1 MKLKKLISVMLI
13 GACVCSMAACGSK
26 KEEKKIESADDLKDA
41 KIGVQT
47 GTTGDIYCS
56 DDFGDDHVER
66 FNKGADAV
74 QALVKGKIDAVVIDN
89 EPAKAFVDA
98 NDGLKILETP
108 YVEEDYAM
116 CFKKGNTELEDKFN
130 AAIKELKEDGTFDK
144 IVGYYID
151 GTEEKGYESPA
162 DVDHSNGKLV
172 MATNAAF
179 EPYEYYEDKKAIIGD
194 LTVNVIK
201 TSHDAEESIGFV
213 LTNNNSSM
221 VYITDTG
228 YINQKYFKI
237 LSNNNLY
244 VLESNH
250 DIKMLMDGP
259 YPYYLQQRVRGD
271 KGHLSNKQASDYLC
285 KFIGD
290 NTRKIVFAHISEHN
304 NSYEKV
310 IETFNEELSK
320 NDMKFD
326 DVLIAKQNEATEVIE
341 V

>member
-1 MKLKKLISVMLI
+1 MKV
-13 GACVCSMAACGSK
+13 CVLSSGSK
-26 KEEKKIESADDLKDA
+26 GNSTLVITDKVKILIDL
-41 KIGVQT
+41 
-47 GTTGDIYCS
+47 GTTTSYVEAALNNLNVDVKEIS
-56 DDFGDDHVER
+56 HILITHSHVDHI
-66 FNKGADAV
+66 K
-74 QALVKGKIDAVVIDN
+74 
-89 EPAKAFVDA
+89 
-98 NDGLKILETP
+98 GLKVFIKRYNPVILVT
-108 YVEEDYAM
+108 EDM
-116 CFKKGNTELEDKFN
+116 KNVLE
-130 AAIKELKEDGTFDK
+130 KELGNFR
-144 IVGYYID
+144 
-151 GTEEKGYESPA
+151 
-162 DVDHSNGKLV
+162 
-172 MATNAAF
+172 
-179 EPYEYYEDKKAIIGD
+179 YEYYEDKKAIIGD

-213 LTNNNSSM
+213 ITNNNSSM

>member
-1 MKLKKLISVMLI
+1 MKV
-13 GACVCSMAACGSK
+13 CVLSSGSK
-26 KEEKKIESADDLKDA
+26 GNSTLVITDKVKILIDL
-41 KIGVQT
+41 
-47 GTTGDIYCS
+47 GTTTSYVEAALNNLNVDVKEIS
-56 DDFGDDHVER
+56 HILITHSHVDHI
-66 FNKGADAV
+66 K
-74 QALVKGKIDAVVIDN
+74 
-89 EPAKAFVDA
+89 
-98 NDGLKILETP
+98 GLKVFIKRYNPVILVT
-108 YVEEDYAM
+108 EDM
-116 CFKKGNTELEDKFN
+116 KNVLE
-130 AAIKELKEDGTFDK
+130 KELGNFR
-144 IVGYYID
+144 
-151 GTEEKGYESPA
+151 
-162 DVDHSNGKLV
+162 
-172 MATNAAF
+172 
-179 EPYEYYEDKKAIIGD
+179 YEYYEDKKAIIGD

-341 V
+341 VW

>member
-1 MKLKKLISVMLI
+1 MKV
-13 GACVCSMAACGSK
+13 CVLSSGSK
-26 KEEKKIESADDLKDA
+26 GNSTLVITDKVKILIDL
-41 KIGVQT
+41 
-47 GTTGDIYCS
+47 GTTTSYVEAALNNLNVDVKEIS
-56 DDFGDDHVER
+56 HILITHSHVDHI
-66 FNKGADAV
+66 K
-74 QALVKGKIDAVVIDN
+74 
-89 EPAKAFVDA
+89 
-98 NDGLKILETP
+98 GLKVFIKRYNPVILVT
-108 YVEEDYAM
+108 EDM
-116 CFKKGNTELEDKFN
+116 KNVLE
-130 AAIKELKEDGTFDK
+130 KELGNFR
-144 IVGYYID
+144 
-151 GTEEKGYESPA
+151 
-162 DVDHSNGKLV
+162 
-172 MATNAAF
+172 
-179 EPYEYYEDKKAIIGD
+179 YEYYEDKKTIIDD

>member
-1 MKLKKLISVMLI
+1 MKV
-13 GACVCSMAACGSK
+13 CVLSSGSK
-26 KEEKKIESADDLKDA
+26 GNSTLVITDKVKILIDL
-41 KIGVQT
+41 
-47 GTTGDIYCS
+47 GTTTSYVEAALNNLNVDVKEIS
-56 DDFGDDHVER
+56 HILITHSHVDHI
-66 FNKGADAV
+66 K
-74 QALVKGKIDAVVIDN
+74 
-89 EPAKAFVDA
+89 
-98 NDGLKILETP
+98 GLKVFIKRYNPVILVT
-108 YVEEDYAM
+108 EDM
-116 CFKKGNTELEDKFN
+116 KNVLERELGNFR
-130 AAIKELKEDGTFDK
+130 
-144 IVGYYID
+144 
-151 GTEEKGYESPA
+151 
-162 DVDHSNGKLV
+162 
-172 MATNAAF
+172 
-179 EPYEYYEDKKAIIGD
+179 YEYYEDKKAIIGD

-259 YPYYLQQRVRGD
+259 YPYYLKQRVQGD

>member
-1 MKLKKLISVMLI
+1 MKV
-13 GACVCSMAACGSK
+13 CVLSSGSK
-26 KEEKKIESADDLKDA
+26 GNSTLVITDKVKILIDL
-41 KIGVQT
+41 
-47 GTTGDIYCS
+47 GTTTSYLEAALNNLNVDVKEIS
-56 DDFGDDHVER
+56 HILITHSHVDHI
-66 FNKGADAV
+66 K
-74 QALVKGKIDAVVIDN
+74 
-89 EPAKAFVDA
+89 
-98 NDGLKILETP
+98 GLKVFIKRYNPVILVT
-108 YVEEDYAM
+108 EDM
-116 CFKKGNTELEDKFN
+116 KNVLE
-130 AAIKELKEDGTFDK
+130 KELGNFR
-144 IVGYYID
+144 
-151 GTEEKGYESPA
+151 
-162 DVDHSNGKLV
+162 
-172 MATNAAF
+172 
-179 EPYEYYEDKKAIIGD
+179 YEYYEDKKAISDD

-259 YPYYLQQRVRGD
+259 YPYYLKQRVQGD

>member
-1 MKLKKLISVMLI
+1 MKV
-13 GACVCSMAACGSK
+13 CVLSSGSK
-26 KEEKKIESADDLKDA
+26 GNSTLVITDKVKILIDL
-41 KIGVQT
+41 
-47 GTTGDIYCS
+47 GTTTSYVEAALNNLNVDVKEIS
-56 DDFGDDHVER
+56 HILITHSHVDHI
-66 FNKGADAV
+66 K
-74 QALVKGKIDAVVIDN
+74 
-89 EPAKAFVDA
+89 
-98 NDGLKILETP
+98 GLKVFIKRYNPVILVT
-108 YVEEDYAM
+108 EDM
-116 CFKKGNTELEDKFN
+116 KNVLE
-130 AAIKELKEDGTFDK
+130 KELGNFR
-144 IVGYYID
+144 
-151 GTEEKGYESPA
+151 
-162 DVDHSNGKLV
+162 
-172 MATNAAF
+172 
-179 EPYEYYEDKKAIIGD
+179 YEYYEDKKAIIGD

-250 DIKMLMDGP
+250 DIKMLIDGP

>member
-1 MKLKKLISVMLI
+1 ML
-13 GACVCSMAACGSK
+13 AVNTFENEYS
-26 KEEKKIESADDLKDA
+26 KEEILKWL
-41 KIGVQT
+41 KVFIKRYNPV
-47 GTTGDIYCS
+47 I
-56 DDFGDDHVER
+56 
-66 FNKGADAV
+66 
-74 QALVKGKIDAVVIDN
+74 LVTEDMKNV
-89 EPAKAFVDA
+89 
-98 NDGLKILETP
+98 LE
-108 YVEEDYAM
+108 
-116 CFKKGNTELEDKFN
+116 
-130 AAIKELKEDGTFDK
+130 KELGNFR
-144 IVGYYID
+144 
-151 GTEEKGYESPA
+151 
-162 DVDHSNGKLV
+162 
-172 MATNAAF
+172 
-179 EPYEYYEDKKAIIGD
+179 YEYYEDKKAIIGD

>member
-1 MKLKKLISVMLI
+1 MKV
-13 GACVCSMAACGSK
+13 CVLSSGSK
-26 KEEKKIESADDLKDA
+26 GNSTLVITDKVKILIDLGITTSYVEAALNNLNVDVKEISHIL
-41 KIGVQT
+41 ITHSHV
-47 GTTGDIYCS
+47 
-56 DDFGDDHVER
+56 DHI
-66 FNKGADAV
+66 K
-74 QALVKGKIDAVVIDN
+74 
-89 EPAKAFVDA
+89 
-98 NDGLKILETP
+98 GLKVFIKRYNPVILVT
-108 YVEEDYAM
+108 EDM
-116 CFKKGNTELEDKFN
+116 KNVLE
-130 AAIKELKEDGTFDK
+130 KELGNFR
-144 IVGYYID
+144 
-151 GTEEKGYESPA
+151 
-162 DVDHSNGKLV
+162 
-172 MATNAAF
+172 
-179 EPYEYYEDKKAIIGD
+179 YEYYEDKKAIIGD

>member
-1 MKLKKLISVMLI
+1 MKV
-13 GACVCSMAACGSK
+13 CVLSSGSK
-26 KEEKKIESADDLKDA
+26 GNSTLVITDKVKILIDL
-41 KIGVQT
+41 
-47 GTTGDIYCS
+47 GTTTSYVEASLNNLNVDVKEIS
-56 DDFGDDHVER
+56 HILITHSHVDHI
-66 FNKGADAV
+66 K
-74 QALVKGKIDAVVIDN
+74 
-89 EPAKAFVDA
+89 
-98 NDGLKILETP
+98 GLKVFIKRYNPVILVT
-108 YVEEDYAM
+108 EDM
-116 CFKKGNTELEDKFN
+116 KNVLE
-130 AAIKELKEDGTFDK
+130 KELGNFR
-144 IVGYYID
+144 
-151 GTEEKGYESPA
+151 
-162 DVDHSNGKLV
+162 
-172 MATNAAF
+172 
-179 EPYEYYEDKKAIIGD
+179 YEYYEDKKAIIGD

-259 YPYYLQQRVRGD
+259 YPYYLKQRVQGD

-290 NTRKIVFAHISEHN
+290 NTKKIVFAHISEHN

-326 DVLIAKQNEATEVIE
+326 DVLIAKQNETTEVIE

>member
-1 MKLKKLISVMLI
+1 MKV
-13 GACVCSMAACGSK
+13 CVLSSGSK
-26 KEEKKIESADDLKDA
+26 GNSTLVITDKVKILIDL
-41 KIGVQT
+41 
-47 GTTGDIYCS
+47 GTTTSYVEAALNNLNLDVKEIS
-56 DDFGDDHVER
+56 HILITHSHVDHI
-66 FNKGADAV
+66 K
-74 QALVKGKIDAVVIDN
+74 
-89 EPAKAFVDA
+89 
-98 NDGLKILETP
+98 GLKVFIKRYNPVILVT
-108 YVEEDYAM
+108 EDM
-116 CFKKGNTELEDKFN
+116 KNVLE
-130 AAIKELKEDGTFDK
+130 KELGNFR
-144 IVGYYID
+144 
-151 GTEEKGYESPA
+151 
-162 DVDHSNGKLV
+162 
-172 MATNAAF
+172 
-179 EPYEYYEDKKAIIGD
+179 YEYYEDKKAIIGD

>member
-1 MKLKKLISVMLI
+1 MKV
-13 GACVCSMAACGSK
+13 CVLSSGSK
-26 KEEKKIESADDLKDA
+26 GNSTLVITDKVKILIDL
-41 KIGVQT
+41 
-47 GTTGDIYCS
+47 GTTTSYVEAALNNLNVDVKEIS
-56 DDFGDDHVER
+56 HILITHSHVDHI
-66 FNKGADAV
+66 K
-74 QALVKGKIDAVVIDN
+74 
-89 EPAKAFVDA
+89 
-98 NDGLKILETP
+98 GLKVFIKRYNPVILVTDDMKN
-108 YVEEDYAM
+108 V
-116 CFKKGNTELEDKFN
+116 LE
-130 AAIKELKEDGTFDK
+130 KELGNFR
-144 IVGYYID
+144 
-151 GTEEKGYESPA
+151 
-162 DVDHSNGKLV
+162 
-172 MATNAAF
+172 
-179 EPYEYYEDKKAIIGD
+179 YEYYEDKKAIIGD

-259 YPYYLQQRVRGD
+259 YPYYLKQRVQGD

-326 DVLIAKQNEATEVIE
+326 DVLIAKQNETTEVIE

>member
-1 MKLKKLISVMLI
+1 MKV
-13 GACVCSMAACGSK
+13 CVLSSGSK
-26 KEEKKIESADDLKDA
+26 GNSTLVITDKVKILIDL
-41 KIGVQT
+41 
-47 GTTGDIYCS
+47 GTTTSYVENALNNLNIDVKEISYILITHS
-56 DDFGDDHVER
+56 HADHI
-66 FNKGADAV
+66 K
-74 QALVKGKIDAVVIDN
+74 
-89 EPAKAFVDA
+89 
-98 NDGLKILETP
+98 GLKVFIKRYNPVVLVTEDMKNVLE
-108 YVEEDYAM
+108 
-116 CFKKGNTELEDKFN
+116 
-130 AAIKELKEDGTFDK
+130 KELGNFR
-144 IVGYYID
+144 
-151 GTEEKGYESPA
+151 
-162 DVDHSNGKLV
+162 
-172 MATNAAF
+172 
-179 EPYEYYEDKKAIIGD
+179 YEYYEDKKAIIGD

-237 LSNNNLY
+237 LSNNKLY

-259 YPYYLQQRVRGD
+259 YPYYLKQRVQGD

>member
-1 MKLKKLISVMLI
+1 MKV
-13 GACVCSMAACGSK
+13 CVLSSGSK
-26 KEEKKIESADDLKDA
+26 GNSTLVITDKVKILIDL
-41 KIGVQT
+41 
-47 GTTGDIYCS
+47 GTTTSYVEAALNNLNVDVKEIS
-56 DDFGDDHVER
+56 HILITHSHVDHI
-66 FNKGADAV
+66 K
-74 QALVKGKIDAVVIDN
+74 
-89 EPAKAFVDA
+89 
-98 NDGLKILETP
+98 GLKVFIKRYNPVILVT
-108 YVEEDYAM
+108 EDM
-116 CFKKGNTELEDKFN
+116 KNVLE
-130 AAIKELKEDGTFDK
+130 KELGNFR
-144 IVGYYID
+144 
-151 GTEEKGYESPA
+151 
-162 DVDHSNGKLV
+162 
-172 MATNAAF
+172 
-179 EPYEYYEDKKAIIGD
+179 YEYYEDKKAIIGD

-326 DVLIAKQNEATEVIE
+326 DVLIAKQNEVTEVIE
-341 V
+341 VW

>member
-1 MKLKKLISVMLI
+1 MKV
-13 GACVCSMAACGSK
+13 CVLSSGSK
-26 KEEKKIESADDLKDA
+26 GNSTLVITDKVKILIDL
-41 KIGVQT
+41 
-47 GTTGDIYCS
+47 GTTTSYVENALNNLNVDVKEIS
-56 DDFGDDHVER
+56 HILITHSHADHI
-66 FNKGADAV
+66 K
-74 QALVKGKIDAVVIDN
+74 
-89 EPAKAFVDA
+89 
-98 NDGLKILETP
+98 GLKVFIKRYNPVILVT
-108 YVEEDYAM
+108 EDM
-116 CFKKGNTELEDKFN
+116 KNVLE
-130 AAIKELKEDGTFDK
+130 KELGNFR
-144 IVGYYID
+144 
-151 GTEEKGYESPA
+151 
-162 DVDHSNGKLV
+162 
-172 MATNAAF
+172 
-179 EPYEYYEDKKAIIGD
+179 YEYYEDKKAIIGD

-326 DVLIAKQNEATEVIE
+326 DVLIAKQNEVTEVIE

>member
-1 MKLKKLISVMLI
+1 MKV
-13 GACVCSMAACGSK
+13 CVLSSGSK
-26 KEEKKIESADDLKDA
+26 GNSTLVITDKVKILIDL
-41 KIGVQT
+41 
-47 GTTGDIYCS
+47 GTTTSYVEAALNNLNVDVKEIS
-56 DDFGDDHVER
+56 HILITHSHVDHI
-66 FNKGADAV
+66 K
-74 QALVKGKIDAVVIDN
+74 
-89 EPAKAFVDA
+89 
-98 NDGLKILETP
+98 GLKVFIKRYNPVILVT
-108 YVEEDYAM
+108 EDM
-116 CFKKGNTELEDKFN
+116 KNVLE
-130 AAIKELKEDGTFDK
+130 KELGNFR
-144 IVGYYID
+144 
-151 GTEEKGYESPA
+151 
-162 DVDHSNGKLV
+162 
-172 MATNAAF
+172 
-179 EPYEYYEDKKAIIGD
+179 YEYYEDKKAIIGD

-290 NTRKIVFAHISEHN
+290 NTKKIVFAHISEHN

-326 DVLIAKQNEATEVIE
+326 DVLIAKQNEVTEVIE

>member
-1 MKLKKLISVMLI
+1 MKV
-13 GACVCSMAACGSK
+13 CVLSSGSK
-26 KEEKKIESADDLKDA
+26 GNSTLVITDKA
-41 KIGVQT
+41 KILIDL
-47 GTTGDIYCS
+47 GTTTSYVEAALNNLNVDVKEIS
-56 DDFGDDHVER
+56 HILITHSHVDHI
-66 FNKGADAV
+66 K
-74 QALVKGKIDAVVIDN
+74 
-89 EPAKAFVDA
+89 
-98 NDGLKILETP
+98 GLKVFIKRYNPVILVT
-108 YVEEDYAM
+108 EDM
-116 CFKKGNTELEDKFN
+116 KNVLE
-130 AAIKELKEDGTFDK
+130 KELGNFR
-144 IVGYYID
+144 
-151 GTEEKGYESPA
+151 
-162 DVDHSNGKLV
+162 
-172 MATNAAF
+172 
-179 EPYEYYEDKKAIIGD
+179 YEYYEDKKAIIGD

>member
-1 MKLKKLISVMLI
+1 MKV
-13 GACVCSMAACGSK
+13 CVLSSGSK
-26 KEEKKIESADDLKDA
+26 GNSTLVITDKVKILIDL
-41 KIGVQT
+41 
-47 GTTGDIYCS
+47 GTTTSYVEAALNNLNVDVKEIS
-56 DDFGDDHVER
+56 HILITHSHVDHI
-66 FNKGADAV
+66 K
-74 QALVKGKIDAVVIDN
+74 
-89 EPAKAFVDA
+89 
-98 NDGLKILETP
+98 GLKVFIKRYNPVILVTEDMKNILE
-108 YVEEDYAM
+108 
-116 CFKKGNTELEDKFN
+116 
-130 AAIKELKEDGTFDK
+130 KELGNFR
-144 IVGYYID
+144 
-151 GTEEKGYESPA
+151 
-162 DVDHSNGKLV
+162 
-172 MATNAAF
+172 
-179 EPYEYYEDKKAIIGD
+179 YEYYEDKKAIIGD

-259 YPYYLQQRVRGD
+259 YPYYLKQRVQGD

-326 DVLIAKQNEATEVIE
+326 NVLIAKQNEATEVIE

>member
-1 MKLKKLISVMLI
+1 MKV
-13 GACVCSMAACGSK
+13 CVLSSGSK
-26 KEEKKIESADDLKDA
+26 GNCTLVITDKVKILIDL
-41 KIGVQT
+41 
-47 GTTGDIYCS
+47 GTTTSYVEAALNNLNVDVKEIS
-56 DDFGDDHVER
+56 HILITHSHVDHI
-66 FNKGADAV
+66 K
-74 QALVKGKIDAVVIDN
+74 
-89 EPAKAFVDA
+89 
-98 NDGLKILETP
+98 GLKVFIKRYNPVILVT
-108 YVEEDYAM
+108 EDM
-116 CFKKGNTELEDKFN
+116 KNVLE
-130 AAIKELKEDGTFDK
+130 KELGNFR
-144 IVGYYID
+144 
-151 GTEEKGYESPA
+151 
-162 DVDHSNGKLV
+162 
-172 MATNAAF
+172 
-179 EPYEYYEDKKAIIGD
+179 YEYYEDKKAIIGD

-259 YPYYLQQRVRGD
+259 YPYYLKQRVQGD

-320 NDMKFD
+320 NDMNFD

>member
-1 MKLKKLISVMLI
+1 MKV
-13 GACVCSMAACGSK
+13 CVLSSGSK
-26 KEEKKIESADDLKDA
+26 GNSTLVITDKVKILIDL
-41 KIGVQT
+41 
-47 GTTGDIYCS
+47 GTTTSYVEAALNNLNVDVKEIS
-56 DDFGDDHVER
+56 HILITHSHADHI
-66 FNKGADAV
+66 K
-74 QALVKGKIDAVVIDN
+74 
-89 EPAKAFVDA
+89 
-98 NDGLKILETP
+98 GLKVFIKRYNPVILVT
-108 YVEEDYAM
+108 EDM
-116 CFKKGNTELEDKFN
+116 KNVLE
-130 AAIKELKEDGTFDK
+130 KELGNFR
-144 IVGYYID
+144 
-151 GTEEKGYESPA
+151 
-162 DVDHSNGKLV
+162 
-172 MATNAAF
+172 
-179 EPYEYYEDKKAIIGD
+179 YEYYEDKKAIIGD

-250 DIKMLMDGP
+250 DIKMLIDGP

-290 NTRKIVFAHISEHN
+290 NTKKIVFAHISEHN

>member
-1 MKLKKLISVMLI
+1 MKV
-13 GACVCSMAACGSK
+13 CVLSSGSK
-26 KEEKKIESADDLKDA
+26 GNSTLVITDKVKILIDL
-41 KIGVQT
+41 
-47 GTTGDIYCS
+47 GTTTSYVEAALNNLNVDVKEIS
-56 DDFGDDHVER
+56 HILITHSHADHI
-66 FNKGADAV
+66 K
-74 QALVKGKIDAVVIDN
+74 
-89 EPAKAFVDA
+89 
-98 NDGLKILETP
+98 GLKVFIKRYNPVILVT
-108 YVEEDYAM
+108 EDM
-116 CFKKGNTELEDKFN
+116 KKVLE
-130 AAIKELKEDGTFDK
+130 KELGNFR
-144 IVGYYID
+144 
-151 GTEEKGYESPA
+151 
-162 DVDHSNGKLV
+162 
-172 MATNAAF
+172 
-179 EPYEYYEDKKAIIGD
+179 YEYYEDKKAIIGD

-341 V
+341 L

>member
-1 MKLKKLISVMLI
+1 MKV
-13 GACVCSMAACGSK
+13 CVLSSGSK
-26 KEEKKIESADDLKDA
+26 GNSTLVITDKVKILIDLGTTTSYVEAALNNLNVDVKKISHIL
-41 KIGVQT
+41 ITHSHV
-47 GTTGDIYCS
+47 
-56 DDFGDDHVER
+56 DHI
-66 FNKGADAV
+66 K
-74 QALVKGKIDAVVIDN
+74 
-89 EPAKAFVDA
+89 
-98 NDGLKILETP
+98 GLKVFIKRYNPVILVT
-108 YVEEDYAM
+108 EDM
-116 CFKKGNTELEDKFN
+116 KNVLE
-130 AAIKELKEDGTFDK
+130 KELGNFR
-144 IVGYYID
+144 
-151 GTEEKGYESPA
+151 
-162 DVDHSNGKLV
+162 
-172 MATNAAF
+172 
-179 EPYEYYEDKKAIIGD
+179 YEYYEDKKAIIGD

-244 VLESNH
+244 VFESNH

>member
-1 MKLKKLISVMLI
+1 MKV
-13 GACVCSMAACGSK
+13 CVLSSGSK
-26 KEEKKIESADDLKDA
+26 GNSTLVITDKVKLLIDL
-41 KIGVQT
+41 
-47 GTTGDIYCS
+47 GTTTSYVEAALNNLNVDVKEIS
-56 DDFGDDHVER
+56 HILITHSHVDHI
-66 FNKGADAV
+66 K
-74 QALVKGKIDAVVIDN
+74 
-89 EPAKAFVDA
+89 
-98 NDGLKILETP
+98 GLKVFIKRYNPVILVT
-108 YVEEDYAM
+108 EDM
-116 CFKKGNTELEDKFN
+116 KNVLE
-130 AAIKELKEDGTFDK
+130 KELRNFR
-144 IVGYYID
+144 
-151 GTEEKGYESPA
+151 
-162 DVDHSNGKLV
+162 
-172 MATNAAF
+172 
-179 EPYEYYEDKKAIIGD
+179 YEYYEDKKAIIGD

>member
-1 MKLKKLISVMLI
+1 MKV
-13 GACVCSMAACGSK
+13 CVLSSGSK
-26 KEEKKIESADDLKDA
+26 GNSTLVITDKVKILIDL
-41 KIGVQT
+41 
-47 GTTGDIYCS
+47 GTTTSYVEAALNNLNVDVKEIS
-56 DDFGDDHVER
+56 HILITHSHVDHI
-66 FNKGADAV
+66 K
-74 QALVKGKIDAVVIDN
+74 
-89 EPAKAFVDA
+89 
-98 NDGLKILETP
+98 GLKVFIKRYNPVILVT
-108 YVEEDYAM
+108 EDM
-116 CFKKGNTELEDKFN
+116 KNVLE
-130 AAIKELKEDGTFDK
+130 KELGNFR
-144 IVGYYID
+144 
-151 GTEEKGYESPA
+151 
-162 DVDHSNGKLV
+162 
-172 MATNAAF
+172 
-179 EPYEYYEDKKAIIGD
+179 YEYYEDKKAIIGD

-228 YINQKYFKI
+228 DINQKYFKI

-326 DVLIAKQNEATEVIE
+326 DVLIAKQNEVTEVIE

>member
-1 MKLKKLISVMLI
+1 MKV
-13 GACVCSMAACGSK
+13 CVLSSGSK
-26 KEEKKIESADDLKDA
+26 GNSTLVITDKVKILIDL
-41 KIGVQT
+41 
-47 GTTGDIYCS
+47 GTTTSYVEAALNNLNVDVKEIS
-56 DDFGDDHVER
+56 HILITHSHVDHI
-66 FNKGADAV
+66 K
-74 QALVKGKIDAVVIDN
+74 
-89 EPAKAFVDA
+89 
-98 NDGLKILETP
+98 GLKVFIKRYNPVILVTEDMKNILE
-108 YVEEDYAM
+108 
-116 CFKKGNTELEDKFN
+116 
-130 AAIKELKEDGTFDK
+130 KELGNFR
-144 IVGYYID
+144 
-151 GTEEKGYESPA
+151 
-162 DVDHSNGKLV
+162 
-172 MATNAAF
+172 
-179 EPYEYYEDKKAIIGD
+179 YEYYEDKKAIIGD

>member
-1 MKLKKLISVMLI
+1 MKV
-13 GACVCSMAACGSK
+13 CVLSSGSK
-26 KEEKKIESADDLKDA
+26 GNSTLVITDKVKILIDL
-41 KIGVQT
+41 
-47 GTTGDIYCS
+47 GTTTSYVEAALNNLNVDVKEIS
-56 DDFGDDHVER
+56 HILITHSHVDHI
-66 FNKGADAV
+66 K
-74 QALVKGKIDAVVIDN
+74 
-89 EPAKAFVDA
+89 
-98 NDGLKILETP
+98 GLKVFIKRYNPVILVT
-108 YVEEDYAM
+108 EDM
-116 CFKKGNTELEDKFN
+116 KNVLE
-130 AAIKELKEDGTFDK
+130 KELGNFR
-144 IVGYYID
+144 
-151 GTEEKGYESPA
+151 
-162 DVDHSNGKLV
+162 
-172 MATNAAF
+172 
-179 EPYEYYEDKKAIIGD
+179 YEYYEDKKAIIGD

-341 V
+341 E

>member
-1 MKLKKLISVMLI
+1 MKV
-13 GACVCSMAACGSK
+13 CVLSSGSK
-26 KEEKKIESADDLKDA
+26 GNSTLVITDKVKILIDL
-41 KIGVQT
+41 
-47 GTTGDIYCS
+47 GTTTSYVEAALNNINVDVKEIS
-56 DDFGDDHVER
+56 HILITHSHADHI
-66 FNKGADAV
+66 K
-74 QALVKGKIDAVVIDN
+74 
-89 EPAKAFVDA
+89 
-98 NDGLKILETP
+98 GLKVFIKRYNPVILVT
-108 YVEEDYAM
+108 EDM
-116 CFKKGNTELEDKFN
+116 KNVLE
-130 AAIKELKEDGTFDK
+130 KELGNFR
-144 IVGYYID
+144 
-151 GTEEKGYESPA
+151 
-162 DVDHSNGKLV
+162 
-172 MATNAAF
+172 
-179 EPYEYYEDKKAIIGD
+179 YEYYEDKKAIIGD

-290 NTRKIVFAHISEHN
+290 NTKKIVFAHISEHN

>member
-1 MKLKKLISVMLI
+1 MKV
-13 GACVCSMAACGSK
+13 CVLSSGSK
-26 KEEKKIESADDLKDA
+26 GNSTLVITDKVKILIDL
-41 KIGVQT
+41 
-47 GTTGDIYCS
+47 GTTTSYVEAALNNLNVDVKEIS
-56 DDFGDDHVER
+56 HILITHIHVDHI
-66 FNKGADAV
+66 K
-74 QALVKGKIDAVVIDN
+74 
-89 EPAKAFVDA
+89 
-98 NDGLKILETP
+98 GLKVFIKRYNPVILVT
-108 YVEEDYAM
+108 EDM
-116 CFKKGNTELEDKFN
+116 KNVLE
-130 AAIKELKEDGTFDK
+130 KELGNFR
-144 IVGYYID
+144 
-151 GTEEKGYESPA
+151 
-162 DVDHSNGKLV
+162 
-172 MATNAAF
+172 
-179 EPYEYYEDKKAIIGD
+179 YEYYEDKKAIIGD

>member
-1 MKLKKLISVMLI
+1 MKV
-13 GACVCSMAACGSK
+13 CVLSSGSK
-26 KEEKKIESADDLKDA
+26 GNSTLVITDKVKILIDL
-41 KIGVQT
+41 
-47 GTTGDIYCS
+47 GTTTSYVEAVLNNLNVDVKEIS
-56 DDFGDDHVER
+56 HILITHSHVDHI
-66 FNKGADAV
+66 K
-74 QALVKGKIDAVVIDN
+74 
-89 EPAKAFVDA
+89 
-98 NDGLKILETP
+98 GLKVFIKRYNPVILVT
-108 YVEEDYAM
+108 EDM
-116 CFKKGNTELEDKFN
+116 KNVLE
-130 AAIKELKEDGTFDK
+130 KELGNFR
-144 IVGYYID
+144 
-151 GTEEKGYESPA
+151 
-162 DVDHSNGKLV
+162 
-172 MATNAAF
+172 
-179 EPYEYYEDKKAIIGD
+179 YEYYEDKKAIIGD

-259 YPYYLQQRVRGD
+259 YPYYLKQRVRGD

>member
-1 MKLKKLISVMLI
+1 MKV
-13 GACVCSMAACGSK
+13 CVLSSGSK
-26 KEEKKIESADDLKDA
+26 GNSTLVITDKVKILIDL
-41 KIGVQT
+41 
-47 GTTGDIYCS
+47 GTTTSYVEAALNNLNVDVKEIS
-56 DDFGDDHVER
+56 HILITHSHVDHI
-66 FNKGADAV
+66 K
-74 QALVKGKIDAVVIDN
+74 
-89 EPAKAFVDA
+89 
-98 NDGLKILETP
+98 GLKVFIKRYNPVILVT
-108 YVEEDYAM
+108 EDM
-116 CFKKGNTELEDKFN
+116 KNVLE
-130 AAIKELKEDGTFDK
+130 KELGNFR
-144 IVGYYID
+144 
-151 GTEEKGYESPA
+151 
-162 DVDHSNGKLV
+162 
-172 MATNAAF
+172 
-179 EPYEYYEDKKAIIGD
+179 YEYYEDKKAIIGD

-201 TSHDAEESIGFV
+201 TSHDAEESMGFV

-326 DVLIAKQNEATEVIE
+326 NVLIAKQNEATEVIE

>member
-1 MKLKKLISVMLI
+1 MKV
-13 GACVCSMAACGSK
+13 CVLSSGSK
-26 KEEKKIESADDLKDA
+26 GNSTLVITDKVKILIDL
-41 KIGVQT
+41 
-47 GTTGDIYCS
+47 GTTTSYVEAALNNLNVDIKEIS
-56 DDFGDDHVER
+56 HILITHSHVDHI
-66 FNKGADAV
+66 K
-74 QALVKGKIDAVVIDN
+74 
-89 EPAKAFVDA
+89 
-98 NDGLKILETP
+98 GLKVFIKRYNPVILVT
-108 YVEEDYAM
+108 EDM
-116 CFKKGNTELEDKFN
+116 KNVLE
-130 AAIKELKEDGTFDK
+130 KELGNFR
-144 IVGYYID
+144 
-151 GTEEKGYESPA
+151 
-162 DVDHSNGKLV
+162 
-172 MATNAAF
+172 
-179 EPYEYYEDKKAIIGD
+179 YEYYEDKKAIIGD

>member
-1 MKLKKLISVMLI
+1 MKV
-13 GACVCSMAACGSK
+13 CVLSSGSK
-26 KEEKKIESADDLKDA
+26 GNSTLVITDKVKILIDL
-41 KIGVQT
+41 
-47 GTTGDIYCS
+47 GTTTSYVEAALNNLNVDVKEIS
-56 DDFGDDHVER
+56 HILITHSHVDHI
-66 FNKGADAV
+66 K
-74 QALVKGKIDAVVIDN
+74 
-89 EPAKAFVDA
+89 
-98 NDGLKILETP
+98 GLKVFIKRYNPVILVT
-108 YVEEDYAM
+108 EDM
-116 CFKKGNTELEDKFN
+116 KNVLE
-130 AAIKELKEDGTFDK
+130 KELGNFR
-144 IVGYYID
+144 
-151 GTEEKGYESPA
+151 
-162 DVDHSNGKLV
+162 
-172 MATNAAF
+172 
-179 EPYEYYEDKKAIIGD
+179 YEYYEDKKAIIGD

-326 DVLIAKQNEATEVIE
+326 EIIIAHQNEKTELIE

>member
-1 MKLKKLISVMLI
+1 MKV
-13 GACVCSMAACGSK
+13 CVLSSGSK
-26 KEEKKIESADDLKDA
+26 GNSTLVITDKVKILIDL
-41 KIGVQT
+41 
-47 GTTGDIYCS
+47 GTTTSYVEAALNNLNVDVKEIS
-56 DDFGDDHVER
+56 HILITHSHVDHI
-66 FNKGADAV
+66 K
-74 QALVKGKIDAVVIDN
+74 
-89 EPAKAFVDA
+89 
-98 NDGLKILETP
+98 GLKVFIKRYNPVILVT
-108 YVEEDYAM
+108 EDM
-116 CFKKGNTELEDKFN
+116 KNVLE
-130 AAIKELKEDGTFDK
+130 KELGNFR
-144 IVGYYID
+144 
-151 GTEEKGYESPA
+151 
-162 DVDHSNGKLV
+162 
-172 MATNAAF
+172 
-179 EPYEYYEDKKAIIGD
+179 YEYYEDKKAIIGD

-201 TSHDAEESIGFV
+201 TSHDAEESIGFI

-259 YPYYLQQRVRGD
+259 YPYYLKQRVQGD

>member
-1 MKLKKLISVMLI
+1 MKV
-13 GACVCSMAACGSK
+13 CVLSSGSK
-26 KEEKKIESADDLKDA
+26 GNSTLVITDKVKILIDL
-41 KIGVQT
+41 
-47 GTTGDIYCS
+47 GTTTSYVEAALNNLNVDVKEIS
-56 DDFGDDHVER
+56 HILITHSHVDHI
-66 FNKGADAV
+66 K
-74 QALVKGKIDAVVIDN
+74 
-89 EPAKAFVDA
+89 
-98 NDGLKILETP
+98 GLKVFIKRYNPVILVT
-108 YVEEDYAM
+108 EDM
-116 CFKKGNTELEDKFN
+116 KNVLE
-130 AAIKELKEDGTFDK
+130 KELGNFR
-144 IVGYYID
+144 
-151 GTEEKGYESPA
+151 
-162 DVDHSNGKLV
+162 
-172 MATNAAF
+172 
-179 EPYEYYEDKKAIIGD
+179 YEYYEDKKAIIGD

-290 NTRKIVFAHISEHN
+290 NTKKIVFAHISEHN

-320 NDMKFD
+320 NDMIFN

>member
-1 MKLKKLISVMLI
+1 MKV
-13 GACVCSMAACGSK
+13 CVLSSGSK
-26 KEEKKIESADDLKDA
+26 GNSTLVITDKVKILIDL
-41 KIGVQT
+41 
-47 GTTGDIYCS
+47 GTTTSYVEAALNNLNVDVKEIS
-56 DDFGDDHVER
+56 HILITHSHVDHI
-66 FNKGADAV
+66 K
-74 QALVKGKIDAVVIDN
+74 
-89 EPAKAFVDA
+89 
-98 NDGLKILETP
+98 GLKVFIKRYNPVILVT
-108 YVEEDYAM
+108 EDM
-116 CFKKGNTELEDKFN
+116 KNVLEKELENFR
-130 AAIKELKEDGTFDK
+130 
-144 IVGYYID
+144 
-151 GTEEKGYESPA
+151 
-162 DVDHSNGKLV
+162 
-172 MATNAAF
+172 
-179 EPYEYYEDKKAIIGD
+179 YEYYEDKKAIIGD

-259 YPYYLQQRVRGD
+259 YPYYLKQRVQGD

>member
-1 MKLKKLISVMLI
+1 MKV
-13 GACVCSMAACGSK
+13 CVLSSGSK
-26 KEEKKIESADDLKDA
+26 GNSTLVITDKVKILIDL
-41 KIGVQT
+41 
-47 GTTGDIYCS
+47 GTTTSYLEAALNNLNVDVKEIS
-56 DDFGDDHVER
+56 HILITHSHVDHI
-66 FNKGADAV
+66 K
-74 QALVKGKIDAVVIDN
+74 
-89 EPAKAFVDA
+89 
-98 NDGLKILETP
+98 GLKVFIKRYNPVILVT
-108 YVEEDYAM
+108 EDM
-116 CFKKGNTELEDKFN
+116 KNVLE
-130 AAIKELKEDGTFDK
+130 KELGNFR
-144 IVGYYID
+144 
-151 GTEEKGYESPA
+151 
-162 DVDHSNGKLV
+162 
-172 MATNAAF
+172 
-179 EPYEYYEDKKAIIGD
+179 YEYYEDKKTIIDD